1 VVEIHQSLHLALSQA
16 SAAVQI
22 VPALFW
28 YFTQRRMIVCYR
40 RFGTTYQ
47 SHLKGSG
54 SPFLDCLTLEEVT
67 DRLRVTSG
75 FHLEIDESCALL
87 GCYAGSSG
95 NFLPT
100 FQDNLSGPVLRDAAS
115 SGNFLPTFRDNLSG
129 PVLRDAASSGNF
141 LPTFRDNLSAS
152 SSRTLRKGRICCLE
166 TSVRT
171 YNSTLL
177 KMPEH
182 SRFFSV
188 FTEV

>member
-22 VPALFW
+22 GPALFW

-54 SPFLDCLTLEEVT
+54 SPYLDCLTLEEVT

-95 NFLPT
+95 N
-100 FQDNLSGPVLRDAAS
+100 S
-115 SGNFLPTFRDNLSG
+115 LPTFRDNLSG

-188 FTEV
+188 FTEVYSARGSSEISKFLPD